1 MIINQTLQDFRSYIN
16 THRGIARANR
26 FVVELLDS
34 NLIRRTKFYGSR
46 GIMGSD
52 TYNGD
57 IRTTQQH
64 LEFSARSTSLPSKTL
79 STNAVEAPG
88 TEQKYPYNDT

>member
-16 THRGIARANR
+16 THRGIAKSNR

-34 NLIRRTKFYGSR
+34 SLINRISGYGR
-46 GIMGSD
+46 ATH

-57 IRTTQQH
+57 NRTTQQH

-88 TEQKYPYNDT
+88 PEQKYPYNDV